1 MLHVEFSAHWKKLLW
16 HARGIRRYMSE
27 QGNETDFYWLPCY
40 VSESE
45 RGITHIILWH
55 SRNAGTFLLL
65 DYKSLFKSNYFIVFE
80 AWFLK
85 VGLLF
90 MVIWSFGYCFGLVI
104 DYINKFI
111 YAFHPGGS
119 DGKESAC
126 SAGSSGLIPGLGR
139 SPGEGNVYPLQ
150 YSCLENPMDRGA
162 WQATVHGVA
171 QSRTWLSYWH
181 FHFFFL
187 SCTPLC
193 TQLSLSHL
201 RVNSLLSWKEL

>member
-1 MLHVEFSAHWKKLLW
+1 MPGVLEDTWVNKEMKLTFIDCLVMYQRAKEALHIL
-16 HARGIRRYMSE
+16 
-27 QGNETDFYWLPCY
+27 FYDIAEMPVHFCFL
-40 VSESE
+40 
-45 RGITHIILWH
+45 ITNL
-55 SRNAGTFLLL
+55 
-65 DYKSLFKSNYFIVFE
+65 YFKSNYFIVFE

-85 VGLLF
+85 VGLVF

-104 DYINKFI
+104 DCINKFI

-150 YSCLENPMDRGA
+150 YSCLENSMDRGA

-171 QSRTWLSYWH
+171 KSWTWLSYWH